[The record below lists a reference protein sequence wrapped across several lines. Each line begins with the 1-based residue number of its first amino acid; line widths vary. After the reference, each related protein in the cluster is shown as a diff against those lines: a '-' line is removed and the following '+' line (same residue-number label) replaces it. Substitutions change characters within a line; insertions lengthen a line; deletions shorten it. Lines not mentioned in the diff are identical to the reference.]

1 MDSAQELSHP
11 QILELADSTDAR
23 DRDIVAEYIQEIARA
38 FTGSEAFAVMALVDT
53 PDVFD

>member
-1 MDSAQELSHP
+1 MEPSELSQP
-11 QILELADSTDAR
+11 KVLELAGSDDPS
-23 DRDIVAEYIQEIARA
+23 DRLAVENYIQRIAQA